1 MVVFLERVQM
11 CVCVEAV
18 LAFRQYDRE
27 CVIRN
32 SQFAMGQ
39 SMAMRATRHCF
50 VLSALSPLSPF
61 PTLPSLRILRLCA
74 PSHAIIDGPPACRG
88 KGFASAH
95 FTFCA
100 VSSICLTAY
109 VFISNAAYLSPSRH
123 FQFVR
128 FARLFSSLRLPPFV
142 EDYRVKY

>member
-1 MVVFLERVQM
+1 M
-11 CVCVEAV
+11 CLFEAV

-61 PTLPSLRILRLCA
+61 PALPSLRILRLCA
-74 PSHAIIDGPPACRG
+74 PSHAIIDGPPACRE
-88 KGFASAH
+88 KGLLLPILQFAQCHLSVLLLTYSFPTARICPH
-95 FTFCA
+95 HVIFNSS
-100 VSSICLTAY
+100 VSLAY
-109 VFISNAAYLSPSRH
+109 FHPYAPLI
-123 FQFVR
+123 
-128 FARLFSSLRLPPFV
+128 